1 MANVVVTMKIMPK
14 DPSTDLK
21 KIENEASEKIKNFGG
36 NVGKVDIIPIAFGLQ
51 SVNIIFIMDENKGS
65 TDELENQISAIEGV
79 NSAEV
84 SDVRRTIG

>member
-1 MANVVVTMKIMPK
+1 MANVVVTMKIMPE

-21 KIENEASEKIKNFGG
+21 KIENEASEKIKAFGG
-36 NVGKVDIIPIAFGLQ
+36 NVGKVEIVPIAFGLQ
-51 SVNIIFIMDENKGS
+51 SVNIIFIMDENIGS